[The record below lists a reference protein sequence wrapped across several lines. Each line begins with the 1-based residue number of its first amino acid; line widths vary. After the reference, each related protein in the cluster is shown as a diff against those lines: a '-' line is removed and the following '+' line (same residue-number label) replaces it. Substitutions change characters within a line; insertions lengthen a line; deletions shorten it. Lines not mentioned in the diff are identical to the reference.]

1 MSGTGPVNAHLSEDA
16 WRDAA
21 ALVAA
26 YMRMDDEGQAVIVR
40 HADPAALT
48 AGAVAMAASVLAGW
62 AISLGVRAGRVVR
75 LDRAH
80 ALRGPGR
87 SARGRA
93 GRLGRRAVLAA
104 RWRSACRGMPR

>member
-26 YMRMDDEGQAVIVR
+26 YMRMDDEGQDVIVR

-62 AISLGVRAGRVVR
+62 AISLGVGQAESFGWIEHMLSEALAG
-75 LDRAH
+75 
-80 ALRGPGR
+80 ALG
-87 SARGRA
+87 A
-93 GRLGRRAVLAA
+93 GQEG
-104 RWRSACRGMPR
+104 